1 MTSKSTNSTNAG
13 RAALSL
19 VAVVTGVAP
28 FLADWN
34 ETHIYNE
41 KWPPHAKFHNAQTL
55 SMGAL
60 LSGASLFFTWRRTG
74 GVNANLAP
82 AVGFLSMYW
91 VSQAMAFA
99 FPGVAWTDPHLLKPG
114 QSLEQFPQQVP
125 LEIAM
130 LGITAAGASL
140 VLAGTRGELSRSS
153 AS

>member
-1 MTSKSTNSTNAG
+1 MKSTNAG
-13 RAALSL
+13 RAVLTFA
-19 VAVVTGVAP
+19 AVVTGVTP

-34 ETHIYNE
+34 DTHIHNDR
-41 KWPPHAKFHNAQTL
+41 WPPHAKFHNAQTL

-60 LSGASLFFTWRRTG
+60 LAGASLFFTWRRTG
-74 GVNANLAP
+74 GVRANLLP
-82 AVGFLSMYW
+82 AVGFGSLYW

-114 QSLEQFPQQVP
+114 QRLDQFPQQVP

-140 VLAGTRGELSRSS
+140 VLAGTRDDASRSPEK
-153 AS
+153 

>member
-1 MTSKSTNSTNAG
+1 MNRLLAG
-13 RAALSL
+13 RLVLTFAA
-19 VAVVTGVAP
+19 AVTGITP

-60 LSGASLFFTWRRTG
+60 LSAASLFYIWRSKN
-74 GVNANLAP
+74 GVRANLLP
-82 AVGFLSMYW
+82 AVVFSSLYW
-91 VSQAMAFA
+91 VSQSMAFA

-125 LEIAM
+125 LEIV
-130 LGITAAGASL
+130 LYSLITVGASL
-140 VLAGTRGELSRSS
+140 MAAGSADERRS
-153 AS
+153 AP

>member
-1 MTSKSTNSTNAG
+1 MNKLLAG
-13 RAALSL
+13 RLVLTCAA
-19 VAVVTGVAP
+19 AVTGITP

-60 LSGASLFFTWRRTG
+60 LSAASLFYIWRSKN
-74 GVNANLAP
+74 GVRANLLP
-82 AVGFLSMYW
+82 AVGFSSLYW
-91 VSQAMAFA
+91 VSQSMAFA

-125 LEIAM
+125 LEM
-130 LGITAAGASL
+130 VLYSLITVGASL
-140 VLAGTRGELSRSS
+140 MAAGSADEGRS
-153 AS
+153 AP